1 LGAREFAYVLYEQD
15 VAVKILREVVH
26 RLDVPSGE

>member
-1 LGAREFAYVLYEQD
+1 LGAREFSYVLYEQD